1 MPVEICHDKV
11 EADTCPDH
19 EGGVVEG
26 SLFRSRSTPTYNCL
40 QVLGRLP
47 STSKYVQSWAE
58 GS

>member
-19 EGGVVEG
+19 EGGVVER

-47 STSKYVQSWAE
+47 STSKYV
-58 GS
+58 